1 MMTHGTTSG
10 NAKKVAQLQTIVAD
24 LLVEALRRG
33 FFGTATV
40 ELRVQDGTIQHI
52 RRTVERI
59 EK

>member
-10 NAKKVAQLQTIVAD
+10 NVKKVAQLQSIMAEM
-24 LLVEALRRG
+24 LAEALRRG
-33 FFGTATV
+33 FFGTAAV
-40 ELRVQDGTIQHI
+40 ELSVQDGTIQHI